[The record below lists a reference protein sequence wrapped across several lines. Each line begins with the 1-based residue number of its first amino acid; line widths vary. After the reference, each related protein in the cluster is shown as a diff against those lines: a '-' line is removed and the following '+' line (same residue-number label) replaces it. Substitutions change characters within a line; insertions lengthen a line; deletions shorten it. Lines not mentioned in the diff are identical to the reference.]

1 MQENQAN
8 QTPQEQPQ
16 ASAAEAQLD
25 SQKLNML
32 LNRMRDEQNLPA
44 GAAAGLVA
52 ALVGAA
58 VWAAATYVTHYK
70 IGWIAV
76 GVGFLVGYAVR
87 LAGKG
92 IDTTFGI
99 VGAGLAFL
107 GCALGNLL
115 AVCALIAKQE
125 NISLLV
131 ILSNLDL
138 VTAGRIL
145 LETFQFMDLLF
156 YAIAIYEGYKFS
168 FRRLTEQ
175 ELATLSLK

>member
-1 MQENQAN
+1 MQENQASP
-8 QTPQEQPQ
+8 TPPEQPQ
-16 ASAAEAQLD
+16 TAAAQAQID
-25 SQKLNML
+25 PQQLNML

-52 ALVGAA
+52 ALVGAV
-58 VWAAATYVTHYK
+58 VWAVVTYATHYQ
-70 IGWIAV
+70 IGWLAV

-92 IDTTFGI
+92 IDKIFGLA
-99 VGAGLAFL
+99 GAGLAFL

-125 NISLLV
+125 NISLMA

-138 VTAGRIL
+138 VAAGRIL
-145 LETFQFMDLLF
+145 LETFQFIDLLF
-156 YAIAIYEGYKFS
+156 YGIAIYEGYKIS
-168 FRRLTEQ
+168 FRQITEQ
-175 ELATLSLK
+175 DLAALKTS

>member
-1 MQENQAN
+1 MQDN
-8 QTPQEQPQ
+8 QTNPAPQEQPQ
-16 ASAAEAQLD
+16 TPAAGAQIDPQQL
-25 SQKLNML
+25 SVL
-32 LNRMRDEQNLPA
+32 LNRMRDEQNLSA

-52 ALVGAA
+52 ALAGAV
-58 VWAAATYVTHYK
+58 VWAVVTYATHYQ
-70 IGWIAV
+70 IGWMAV

-92 IDTTFGI
+92 IDTAFGL

-107 GCALGNLL
+107 GCVLGNLL

-125 NISLLV
+125 DLSLMA

-156 YAIAIYEGYKFS
+156 YGIAIYEGYKFS
-168 FRRLTEQ
+168 FRQLTEQ
-175 ELATLSLK
+175 DLAALKTP